1 MALDPQLTPPELPDP
16 EKVKDMMHR
25 WMLLGALGFFVGIL
39 AHVQDACR
47 ERTWKQRLTVLLTSG
62 CMGYLVMP
70 VATVFAPMVYPDIS
84 FDAQMAIGCVGSA
97 MGGALL
103 PMLNRWLIKAFT
115 IKMGDPHDIDDCKK
129 YLTPEQC
136 ARHADSCPFEPDRY
150 GGKCMKCPHR
160 KEQGE

>member
-1 MALDPQLTPPELPDP
+1 MQLDPQLTPPELPDP

-25 WMLLGALGFFVGIL
+25 WMLWGILGFFVGIL

-62 CMGYLVMP
+62 CMGYVAMP
-70 VATVFAPMVYPDIS
+70 IATVLVPMFKPDIS
-84 FDAQMAIGCVGSA
+84 FDAQMAIGCVCSA

-115 IKMGDPHDIDDCKK
+115 IKMGDPNDIDDCKQ
-129 YLTPEQC
+129 LMTPEER

-150 GGKCMKCPHR
+150 EGRCLQCPHR
-160 KEQGE
+160 QHKEE